1 MIPDYSARKR
11 GKPTLPIRERLYSHI
26 DINPITECWEWNG
39 SKRGGYGRII
49 VGSRK
54 DGSRRTITAHRLSYI
69 LNFGEIP
76 DGMEICHKCDN
87 PCCINPGHL
96 FAGTRQDNVNDRE
109 IKGRN
114 ITFTGEEQPLA
125 KLTKKAVKDAR
136 WERTYKG
143 TSYEKLAAKY
153 GVAKKTIHGVTTG
166 PFYAASSG
174 RLPGFPQ
181 RRISLHSGIWGRMGR
196 NENRMAR
203 DVAAGCERR

>member
-109 IKGRN
+109 RKGRN
-114 ITFTGEEQPLA
+114 ITFAGEEQPLA

-153 GVAKKTIHGVTTG
+153 GVAKKTMQNAVTGVTWKCVS
-166 PFYAASSG
+166 Y
-174 RLPGFPQ
+174 FPEPPEEELKNG
-181 RRISLHSGIWGRMGR
+181 S
-196 NENRMAR
+196 
-203 DVAAGCERR
+203 V